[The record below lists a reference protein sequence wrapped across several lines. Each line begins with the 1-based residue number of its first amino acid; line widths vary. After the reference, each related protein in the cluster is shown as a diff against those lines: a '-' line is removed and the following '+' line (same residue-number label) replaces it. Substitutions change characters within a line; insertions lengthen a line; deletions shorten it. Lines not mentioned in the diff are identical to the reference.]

1 MPTNKKPTPPFP
13 SSTGAS
19 CDSPSHDKGTTH
31 PAKLDVDAAKANMTK
46 ADAVRFEEALRRYQD
61 RPKPPIAKLEQTG
74 GRRWATTYEGGDQAQ
89 LVARIRVYDA
99 FGTCSQQFVDVAMG
113 EMMTVWDANGGVTE
127 KSYNAALAILESA
140 RPQNEL
146 EAMLVVQMIAAN
158 EAAMLATAMVGKSQM
173 FPHSMG
179 FGNLANKFM
188 RTFTAQ
194 TEALAKLRRGGEQI
208 VKYVHVHE
216 GGQAVVA
223 GTIKQGGGRE
233 IGKSDGQPHAT
244 RALEQ
249 CASVPSA
256 HQTGNGVP
264 IAGNAE
270 REVQVARR

>member
-1 MPTNKKPTPPFP
+1 MTTNKKPTPPH
-13 SSTGAS
+13 SSPTGAD
-19 CDSPSHDKGTTH
+19 CGGPSENTGTIQ
-31 PAKLDVDAAKANMTK
+31 PAKLDAETAMASMTK
-46 ADAVRFEEALRRYQD
+46 ADALRFDEALRRYQN
-61 RPKPPIAKLEQTG
+61 RPKPPIAKLEQKG
-74 GRRWATTYEGGDQAQ
+74 GRKWTTTYEGDDQAQ
-89 LVARIRVYDA
+89 LVARVRVYDA

-113 EMMTVWDANGGVTE
+113 EMMTIWDANGGVTE

-173 FPHSMG
+173 FPHAMG

-194 TEALAKLRRGGEQI
+194 SEALAKLRRGGEQI
-208 VKYVHVHE
+208 VKYIHVHE

-223 GTIKQGGGRE
+223 DTINQAGGRQ
-233 IGKSDGQPHAT
+233 IGKDDGQPHAT
-244 RALEQ
+244 RTLEECSAL
-249 CASVPSA
+249 PSP
-256 HQTGNGVP
+256 HQAWNGVP
-264 IAGNAE
+264 VPGNAE